1 MGTHFQNRIADG
13 AEGWGASGLTR
24 INKILWKPVQ
34 NFHVEHTFMPLPDS
48 FIPRCPGHHLLDVP
62 YDLPVYLVTL
72 CKTPPLPLI
81 SPIPVLIKDS
91 VLNTPWVSPLLL
103 CLNLVFSFDHSFPLG
118 LSIKGRQT
126 FSGKGQTVNRLGF
139 GGHRASI
146 SMTQYCHCSRKAAI
160 NTT

>member
-1 MGTHFQNRIADG
+1 MGQRD
-13 AEGWGASGLTR
+13 EGLPDLHGLTR
-24 INKILWKPVQ
+24 YYENLSKPSMLNTHLCHSQ
-34 NFHVEHTFMPLPDS
+34 DS
-48 FIPRCPGHHLLDVP
+48 FIPCCPGHHLVDVP

-72 CKTPPLPLI
+72 CRTPPLPLI

-118 LSIKGRQT
+118 PSIKGRQT
-126 FSGKGQTVNRLGF
+126 FSGKGQTVHSLGF

-146 SMTQYCHCSRKAAI
+146 SMTQYRHCSRKAAI